1 MTWAIQIENS
11 GIQASRYDAETKVS
25 KLIRFRDGQTTLSR
39 RFGVSRTPETHPIVL
54 SETGDD
60 MGNDIVELN
69 VADDGMTL
77 EVIGADGITKADILH
92 VIFETVLATDA
103 GAAEVDKSVV
113 FIGEENSVVRD
124 AAVGAGFHEVDFLSS
139 SDAAVREWQHS
150 RDVVEATGVL
160 VVICN
165 ADGSVWEKRVKNDH
179 GFMVPD
185 DGPSNRGRFVPAI
198 TLDTTQ
204 EKGLTQFFEWAQRRQ
219 GSRNVVLTGTR
230 TEVVQAFISALESY
244 GYDVFCADHPVIG
257 GSQPQLASRYERCD
271 DAIQAAVASLNFD
284 GIYAAID
291 CFKYAEAI
299 FDPPP
304 ENVQRLRVYVRDAV
318 LSAAAAASEE
328 AFDEAY
334 KLYQEALSLS
344 RTDAEKAGIHVHL
357 VDLYG
362 KSGKI
367 VEAEEAA
374 IAASFLDANV
384 KNESMAKLVFYSED
398 RRLSDGRGTGT
409 SSNRAYRG

>member
-11 GIQASRYDAETKVS
+11 GIQAARYDAETKVS

-54 SETGDD
+54 SENGDD

-92 VIFETVLATDA
+92 VIFETVRATDA

-113 FIGEENSVVRD
+113 FIGAENSVVRD

-160 VVICN
+160 VLICN
-165 ADGSVWEKRVKNDH
+165 ADGSVNWETRGANDH

-198 TLDTTQ
+198 TLDTETNL
-204 EKGLTQFFEWAQRRQ
+204 EKGFFRFL
-219 GSRNVVLTGTR
+219 V
-230 TEVVQAFISALESY
+230 AL
-244 GYDVFCADHPVIG
+244 
-257 GSQPQLASRYERCD
+257 
-271 DAIQAAVASLNFD
+271 
-284 GIYAAID
+284 
-291 CFKYAEAI
+291 
-299 FDPPP
+299 PP
-304 ENVQRLRVYVRDAV
+304 
-318 LSAAAAASEE
+318 
-328 AFDEAY
+328 
-334 KLYQEALSLS
+334 
-344 RTDAEKAGIHVHL
+344 I
-357 VDLYG
+357 
-362 KSGKI
+362 
-367 VEAEEAA
+367 
-374 IAASFLDANV
+374 
-384 KNESMAKLVFYSED
+384 
-398 RRLSDGRGTGT
+398 
-409 SSNRAYRG
+409 